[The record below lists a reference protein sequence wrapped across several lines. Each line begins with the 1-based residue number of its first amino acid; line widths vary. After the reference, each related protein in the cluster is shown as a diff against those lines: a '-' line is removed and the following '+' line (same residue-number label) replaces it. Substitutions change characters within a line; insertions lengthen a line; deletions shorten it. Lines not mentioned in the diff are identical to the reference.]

1 MGHHP
6 IPEGLSTRPDR
17 RCKSTSNTYFLSSF
31 ILTGWSIL
39 WQQLIS
45 DCSLLSYEERNPVS
59 IYSRFK
65 NTFFLRIMKF
75 LAIEALARQD
85 YIVAL
90 TRNNYIQSVSWCVK
104 NPNQLL
110 VTLMTCIF
118 ARNAF
123 KRSQSTW
130 LMLGNQWREWE
141 EKDCPIGS
149 KRAK

>member
-1 MGHHP
+1 MIIWATTLYQRVWVLGQT
-6 IPEGLSTRPDR
+6 EDAKVLQ
-17 RCKSTSNTYFLSSF
+17 
-31 ILTGWSIL
+31 ILTFSVASSWLAEVFFGNSWYQIAHYWAMRKGIQFPFTLDSRIPFFWESWSF
-39 WQQLIS
+39 
-45 DCSLLSYEERNPVS
+45 LL
-59 IYSRFK
+59 
-65 NTFFLRIMKF
+65 
-75 LAIEALARQD
+75 D